1 MVFELPEW
9 INVSVVS
16 VPNKLRK
23 KEQCANSTIT
33 FKKSFCW
40 RSNEHNFCLRQV
52 WKRVWKMRKF
62 WSVLENLAAPPNHK
76 FPGIPP
82 PPPPRLPWIYEKPL
96 QIHWSTPRMVKYHV
110 GSLHRSLF
118 FQPSVAFA
126 RVRYTLM
133 FSLFYVYKITSFFPW
148 NLLNIYLL
156 ALLHVYLN
164 LSFD

>member
-1 MVFELPEW
+1 MRIRLFRLRNLFVGVL
-9 INVSVVS
+9 INIIS
-16 VPNKLRK
+16 
-23 KEQCANSTIT
+23 ANARSENGYGLEARSENGCGRWEN
-33 FKKSFCW
+33 FGLFW
-40 RSNEHNFCLRQV
+40 RTWRHPRPQ
-52 WKRVWKMRKF
+52 
-62 WSVLENLAAPPNHK
+62 
-76 FPGIPP
+76 IPRNT
-82 PPPPRLPWIYEKPL
+82 PPPPRRPWIYEKPL

>member
-1 MVFELPEW
+1 MRIRLFRLRNLFVGVL
-9 INVSVVS
+9 INIISAYARS
-16 VPNKLRK
+16 ENGYGLEARSENGCGRWENFGLFWRTWRHPPTT
-23 KEQCANSTIT
+23 NSQ
-33 FKKSFCW
+33 
-40 RSNEHNFCLRQV
+40 EY
-52 WKRVWKMRKF
+52 
-62 WSVLENLAAPPNHK
+62 
-76 FPGIPP
+76 PP
-82 PPPPRLPWIYEKPL
+82 PRPRPRLPWIYEKPL